1 MLRPNEKAQL
11 EMIISGL
18 AEILIRAAEG
28 DEAVFALPGQ
38 GTVCFNDSDQGS
50 EKIIIFDSILTTF
63 ITRVILEGAGAVAKN
78 DLSLKSYHHK
88 QIQLA

>member
-38 GTVCFNDSDQGS
+38 GTVCFNDSD
-50 EKIIIFDSILTTF
+50 
-63 ITRVILEGAGAVAKN
+63 
-78 DLSLKSYHHK
+78 
-88 QIQLA
+88 